1 MVAQIGNILS
11 TNYTYSTSVKVTKFH
26 LFASGTDESL
36 IVIGK
41 LLILEHTPW
50 QLGMCDS
57 QVKANKNPSLF
68 REISSSIKNAFPKF
82 CCFQETET

>member
-36 IVIGK
+36 IVTGK

-50 QLGMCDS
+50 QSGMCNS
-57 QVKANKNPSLF
+57 QVEVTRNPSL
-68 REISSSIKNAFPKF
+68 I
-82 CCFQETET
+82 